1 MPGYDLTDFQKGQ
14 IVAYKDCNL
23 SYNEISQRIMVS
35 RSTIASFYQ
44 RYMADGNVLQHKRQL
59 CGRHCKTTAEQDKVF
74 CNIATNNPF
83 TSLSKI
89 QQIAGATLPNIPSTS
104 TICRRLRK
112 SGLPS
117 RSPAKKCKLTEINM
131 IARYTW
137 AEQHLQ
143 WNEEW
148 QRVIFTDESSFQLN
162 ALSRQFVRRPSGKR
176 YTPEYVC
183 SKENKSVAHL
193 SVWAAIS
200 WKGISELY
208 VITGRLTGLTYR
220 NEILKGALQRYC
232 QTFFHEENYIFQ
244 QDNCPCH
251 TSSVAREYLEE
262 QKINCLDW
270 PSVSPDLSP
279 IENFWGLVK
288 VELAKIPNINNT
300 ARLRTEL
307 ANIFN
312 QYNNANL
319 DVLRSI
325 ISSMPRRCEMLIQNN
340 GGHLKY

>member
-23 SYNEISQRIMVS
+23 SYREISERITVP

-59 CGRHCKTTAEQDKVF
+59 CGRHRITTAEQDKVF
-74 CNIATNNPF
+74 SDISTNNPF
-83 TSLSKI
+83 ASLPEI
-89 QQIAGATLPNIPSTS
+89 RQIASETLPNVPSTS

-112 SGLPS
+112 KGLPS

-137 AEQHLQ
+137 AELHLH
-143 WNEEW
+143 WKGEW
-148 QRVIFTDESSFQLN
+148 QHVIFTDESSFQLN
-162 ALSRQFVRRPSGKR
+162 TLSRQFVRRPSGKR

-183 SKENKSVAHL
+183 SKKNKSVAHV

-200 WKGISELY
+200 WRGVSELY
-208 VITGRLTGLTYR
+208 VITGRLTGLRYR
-220 NEILKGALQRYC
+220 NEILSGPLQRYC
-232 QTFFHEENYIFQ
+232 QTFFHGEKYIFQ

-251 TSSVAREYLEE
+251 TSAVAREYLEE
-262 QKINCLDW
+262 QNINCIDW

-279 IENFWGLVK
+279 I
-288 VELAKIPNINNT
+288 
-300 ARLRTEL
+300 
-307 ANIFN
+307 
-312 QYNNANL
+312 
-319 DVLRSI
+319 
-325 ISSMPRRCEMLIQNN
+325 
-340 GGHLKY
+340 